1 MMYDGIRAQ
10 HKVAALRAVNNAVN
24 MAPVNYRAES
34 QLSNQMKDFS
44 KRKAEA
50 TNLLLYPKIR
60 AQTNS
65 RIGDYRLNEQR
76 NASTVDM
83 VDAPI
88 MVSDLRD
95 WNNVKRDSAHAF
107 PIYKRDKSINKS
119 SHLPQTTKNNDYE
132 SPLRRLTN
140 QTDLG
145 KI

>member
-1 MMYDGIRAQ
+1 MYDGIRAQ
-10 HKVAALRAVNNAVN
+10 HKVATLRATNLRAVN
-24 MAPVNYRAES
+24 MAPPANYRAES
-34 QLSNQMKDFS
+34 QLSNNIKDFN

-60 AQTNS
+60 TQTNS

-95 WNNVKRDSAHAF
+95 WSSVNRDSVHAF

-119 SHLPQTTKNNDYE
+119 SQLPQTTKNNDYE

-140 QTDLG
+140 
-145 KI
+145 